1 MSTLVFLLD
10 TSVFIQ
16 AARSFY
22 SFDIVPSFWESLLRH
37 AEKGEVVSI
46 DRVKDEIDRGDD
58 QLKQWFNA
66 HFAPFIQ
73 STHEKDIVRH
83 YREMIQ
89 WAEGQSQYE
98 RAAKSQFADARNADA
113 WVVAFAKARN
123 LIVVTQEASAPQSKT
138 SIKIP
143 DVCRAHQI
151 TSIDVFE
158 LMRRLNIRI

>member
-58 QLKQWFNA
+58 
-66 HFAPFIQ
+66 
-73 STHEKDIVRH
+73 E
-83 YREMIQ
+83 
-89 WAEGQSQYE
+89 
-98 RAAKSQFADARNADA
+98 
-113 WVVAFAKARN
+113 
-123 LIVVTQEASAPQSKT
+123 
-138 SIKIP
+138 
-143 DVCRAHQI
+143 I